1 MLTKFYITCILNYFH
16 YTFLLIFE
24 TIFLYSILGM
34 NLFGC
39 KFRKMEE
46 VEINGRK
53 QEVMVF
59 ARKNFDSLLWATVTV
74 FQVCNRNQNLILH
87 FLKIKIILQD
97 NVPNCTCHVCTF
109 IRFPRV
115 LTIDF

>member
-1 MLTKFYITCILNYFH
+1 
-16 YTFLLIFE
+16 
-24 TIFLYSILGM
+24 M

-74 FQVCNRNQNLILH
+74 FQVRNRNQNLCALSHFILG
-87 FLKIKIILQD
+87 QTD
-97 NVPNCTCHVCTF
+97 PS
-109 IRFPRV
+109 RS
-115 LTIDF
+115 